1 MLKSD
6 YEWSDKELSNFYYNV
21 ATKRPAEQNRG
32 RGVYFYQH
40 IANKDILNGENG
52 LHVLYCYQK
61 RFEEQEMFSY
71 ARVLKKVIYG
81 ARMEIIRPKKVL
93 FIPNEAI
100 GNKLLSGPL
109 NRKFREICKMFDSIL
124 EGKPSENARYFFGM

>member
-40 IANKDILNGENG
+40 IANKDILNGENS
-52 LHVLYCYQK
+52 LYVLYCYQK

-71 ARVLKKVIYG
+71 ARVLKKVISG
-81 ARMEIIRPKKVL
+81 ARIEIIRTRTVL
-93 FIPNEAI
+93 FVPNEEM
-100 GNKLLSGPL
+100 GRKLLSGPL
-109 NRKFREICKMFDSIL
+109 NRKFRERCKMLDSIR
-124 EGKPSENARYFFGM
+124 EGKASEAGGYFFGM

>member
-1 MLKSD
+1 MMKSD
-6 YEWSDKELSNFYYNV
+6 YQWEDREISNFYYNV

-61 RFEEQEMFSY
+61 RFEEQDMFSY
-71 ARVLKKVIYG
+71 ARVLKKVISG
-81 ARMEIIRPKKVL
+81 ARMEIIRTRKVL
-93 FIPNEAI
+93 FVPNEAI

-124 EGKPSENARYFFGM
+124 EGKPSESARYFFGM

>member
-6 YEWSDKELSNFYYNV
+6 YEWSDKGLSSFYYNV

-52 LHVLYCYQK
+52 LHVLYSYQK
-61 RFEEQEMFSY
+61 RFEEQGMFSY

-81 ARMEIIRPKKVL
+81 ARMEIIRTRKVL
-93 FIPNEAI
+93 FVPNEAI
-100 GNKLLSGPL
+100 GNKLLSGAAEQKISG
-109 NRKFREICKMFDSIL
+109 NMQYVRQ
-124 EGKPSENARYFFGM
+124 YT